1 MVIRKRFSP
10 CSPLQVALS
19 QPFHPFHVHDTSS
32 QRNQEYKNSFQ
43 TLKASR
49 QTLLHLTHAKLAS
62 NVSVSV
68 NEATVVS
75 TYRLV
80 ELILLITS
88 FLHQLGNIPVQT
100 LDDVL
105 RSLNGRLSVLAAF
118 PLPAPDTVFLFSLAV
133 ILNFEL
139 VADSAL
145 CVDMD
150 VLHHKLHA
158 TGLASAVLLGTM
170 LAERPPFEVA
180 ALVDLLVKETHVVVK
195 L

>member
-1 MVIRKRFSP
+1 VF
-10 CSPLQVALS
+10 
-19 QPFHPFHVHDTSS
+19 
-32 QRNQEYKNSFQ
+32 
-43 TLKASR
+43 
-49 QTLLHLTHAKLAS
+49 
-62 NVSVSV
+62 
-68 NEATVVS
+68 

-80 ELILLITS
+80 ELILPIAS

-118 PLPAPDTVFLFSLAV
+118 PLPAPDAVFLFGFAV
-133 ILNFEL
+133 ILDFEL

-150 VLHHKLHA
+150 VLHHKLHTA
-158 TGLASAVLLGTM
+158 GLASTVFLSAM

-180 ALVDLLVKETHVVVK
+180 ALIDLLVKEAHVMVK
-195 L
+195 LWRQGQLPRQSFIWGYTNQVMFEMSWETESKVGRPILRLEN